1 MFINGWKRTHINM
14 ATFTQLGQ
22 NRVAVNQNRGIGSTQ
37 GMFNMNREDKTILIL
52 SITLFMSILVVFFI
66 TKNPAEGEYTT
77 VLSSEQTAN
86 KKPVA
91 QNTNPQQPTEQNI
104 IIDLFNSTASK
115 YGKRELKKY
124 TLVKEQNGFKLIKMT
139 IFSDTTKSTYDSYA
153 IMRSSAVITGVN
165 DEKSIDTL
173 KKTGVPIDI
182 INEYMRNRSDV

>member
-1 MFINGWKRTHINM
+1 MFINGWKRMHINM

-22 NRVAVNQNRGIGSTQ
+22 NRVAVNQNRGTGNTQ

-52 SITLFMSILVVFFI
+52 SIMLFMSILVVFFI

-139 IFSDTTKSTYDSYA
+139 IFSHTTKATYDSYA
-153 IMRSSAVITGVN
+153 IFKNGTVITGIN
-165 DEKSIDTL
+165 SEKSIDSL
-173 KKTGVPIDI
+173 KQTGVPADI
-182 INEYMRNRSDV
+182 VNEYAKGQTDV

>member
-1 MFINGWKRTHINM
+1 
-14 ATFTQLGQ
+14 
-22 NRVAVNQNRGIGSTQ
+22 
-37 GMFNMNREDKTILIL
+37 MFNMNREDKTILIL
-52 SITLFMSILVVFFI
+52 SIMLFMSILVVFFI

>member
-1 MFINGWKRTHINM
+1 
-14 ATFTQLGQ
+14 
-22 NRVAVNQNRGIGSTQ
+22 
-37 GMFNMNREDKTILIL
+37 MFNMNREDKTILIL
-52 SITLFMSILVVFFI
+52 SIMLFMSILVVFFI
-66 TKNPAEGEYTT
+66 TKNPTEGEYTT

-139 IFSDTTKSTYDSYA
+139 IFSHTTKATYDSYA
-153 IMRSSAVITGVN
+153 IFKNGTVITGIN
-165 DEKSIDTL
+165 SEKSIDSL
-173 KKTGVPIDI
+173 KQTGVPTDI
-182 INEYMRNRSDV
+182 INEYSRGQTDV

>member
-1 MFINGWKRTHINM
+1 M
-14 ATFTQLGQ
+14 
-22 NRVAVNQNRGIGSTQ
+22 
-37 GMFNMNREDKTILIL
+37 
-52 SITLFMSILVVFFI
+52 LFMSILVVFFI

-139 IFSDTTKSTYDSYA
+139 IFSHTMSL
-153 IMRSSAVITGVN
+153 
-165 DEKSIDTL
+165 SIKL
-173 KKTGVPIDI
+173 
-182 INEYMRNRSDV
+182 